1 MFKQEK
7 KLRIIDRI
15 IIDTETQLDEVKKIY
30 DSVVDKDP
38 SKSKTA
44 LYKLTQV
51 NFRLEFV

>member
-1 MFKQEK
+1 MSKQEK
-7 KLRIIDRI
+7 KLRMFDRL

-38 SKSKTA
+38 SKSITA

-51 NFRLEFV
+51 NLQLEFI